1 MAHKEEFKNSKGE
14 VITLSL
20 RFHRQARMSYQIAN
34 INQLFENDYELLI
47 DFLEHHRD
55 IQVPRIQEL
64 YDYAEGNNHEVL
76 KNENRRNE
84 TDMADNRAVHNYGH
98 KISTFRQGYLV
109 GTPVQ
114 VEYIDGG
121 ENSPTD
127 QALEYLNR
135 ANDFDDLNRRLVL
148 DLSQVGRAYDIAY
161 YTLDGELKFNRLDPL
176 ETFVIYDK
184 TIDKKQIAGVRYYQ
198 PNPFDAEVMHVEVFI
213 DEARYYF
220 ILDSKGIQEN
230 HKKEGG
236 PLEINGF
243 GDVQITEYLNNEQGI
258 GDYETELPLIDLYD
272 AAQSDT
278 ANYMTDLADAI
289 LVIYGNVDF
298 PPDIDTAEKQIEY
311 MKAMRHARL
320 MQLIPPQD
328 DQGKERQV
336 NAEYLYKQY
345 DVSGTEAYKTRLKD
359 DINEFTSTPDLN
371 DENFGGT
378 QSGVAMK
385 YKLFGLDQERVS
397 TQALFEKGLRRRYQL
412 LANIYPNISVEGD
425 EFAGAFNDFNP
436 SDLRITFTPNL
447 PQATTEIIE
456 IASKLW
462 TMVSDETAFGL
473 LEKFTDV
480 TPKNEKERLKEEEQ
494 EARDRLPPPPNRSV
508 ETEEIED
515 GEETDE
521 ETS

>member
-1 MAHKEEFKNSKGE
+1 
-14 VITLSL
+14 
-20 RFHRQARMSYQIAN
+20 MSYQIEN
-34 INQLFENDYELLI
+34 IEQLFENDYELLI
-47 DFLEHHRD
+47 NFLEHHRD

-84 TDMADNRAVHNYGH
+84 TDMADNRAVHNFGR

-109 GTPVQ
+109 GVPVQ
-114 VEYIDGG
+114 VAYIDG
-121 ENSPTD
+121 EEQSPTD
-127 QALEYLNR
+127 LALDYLNR
-135 ANDFDDLNRRLVL
+135 VNDFDDLNRTLVL

-161 YTLDGELKFNRLDPL
+161 YTKDEKLEFNRLDPR

-184 TIDKKQIAGVRYYQ
+184 TIKKRQIAGVRYYQ
-198 PNPFDAEVMHVEVFI
+198 PNPFDEEVTLVEVYI

-220 ILDSKGIQEN
+220 IWDSNGIKEN
-230 HKKEGG
+230 HEKEGG
-236 PLEINGF
+236 SIELNGF

-298 PPDIDTAEKQIEY
+298 PPDVDTAEKQIEY

-328 DQGKERQV
+328 EQGKERQV

-345 DVSGTEAYKTRLKD
+345 DVNGTEAYKTRLHN
-359 DINEFTSTPDLN
+359 DIHEFTSTPDLS
-371 DENFGGT
+371 DENFGNN
-378 QSGVAMK
+378 QSGQAMK

-397 TQALFEKGLRRRYQL
+397 TQALFEKGLRRRYKL
-412 LANIYPNISVEGD
+412 LANIYPEVSTSGD
-425 EFAGAFNDFNP
+425 EFAGAFNDFDPLN
-436 SDLRITFTPNL
+436 LRITFTPNL
-447 PQATTEIIE
+447 PQATNEIIE
-456 IASKLW
+456 TASKLW
-462 TMVSDETAFGL
+462 NMVSDESVFEVLQSATN
-473 LEKFTDV
+473 V
-480 TPKNEKERLKEEEQ
+480 TPENEKKRLEQEEQ
-494 EARDRLPPPPNRSV
+494 EAKDKFDPPAPRRTEVV
-508 ETEEIED
+508 EN
-515 GEETDE
+515 DE
-521 ETS
+521 ET

>member
-14 VITLSL
+14 TITLSL
-20 RFHRQARMSYQIAN
+20 RFHREARMSYQIES
-34 INQLFENDYELLI
+34 IDQLFENDYELLI
-47 DFLEHHRD
+47 NFLEHHRD

-84 TDMADNRAVHNYGH
+84 TDMADNRAVHNFGH

-109 GTPVQ
+109 GVPVQ
-114 VEYIDGG
+114 VAYVDGQ

-127 QALEYLNR
+127 LALESLNNK
-135 ANDFDDLNRRLVL
+135 NDFDDLNRTLVL

-161 YTLDGELKFNRLDPL
+161 YTQDEELKFSRLDPRT
-176 ETFVIYDK
+176 TFVIYDK
-184 TIDKKQIAGVRYYQ
+184 TIEKRQITGVRYYQ
-198 PNPFDAEVMHVEVFI
+198 PNPFDDEVTHVEIFI

-220 ILDSKGIQEN
+220 VWDSNGISEQDEPI
-230 HKKEGG
+230 E
-236 PLEINGF
+236 LNGF

-298 PPDIDTAEKQIEY
+298 PPDVDTAEKQIEY

-328 DQGKERQV
+328 EQGKERQV

-345 DVSGTEAYKTRLKD
+345 DVSGTEAYKTRLHD
-359 DINEFTSTPDLN
+359 DIHEFTSTPDLS
-371 DENFGGT
+371 DENFGNN
-378 QSGVAMK
+378 QSGQAMK

-397 TQALFEKGLRRRYQL
+397 TQALFEKGLRRRYKL
-412 LANIYPNISVEGD
+412 LANIYPEVSTSGD
-425 EFAGAFNDFNP
+425 EFAGAFNDFDP
-436 SDLRITFTPNL
+436 SNLRITFTPNL
-447 PQATTEIIE
+447 PQATNEIIE
-456 IASKLW
+456 TASKLW
-462 TMVSDETAFGL
+462 NMVSDESVFEVLQSATN
-473 LEKFTDV
+473 V
-480 TPKNEKERLKEEEQ
+480 TPENEKKRLEQEEQ
-494 EARDRLPPPPNRSV
+494 EAKDNFEPPTPRRTEVV
-508 ETEEIED
+508 EN
-515 GEETDE
+515 GEET
-521 ETS
+521 